1 MPYCTVSLKLLS
13 PTGHKK
19 QQLEDAMDRYASAFE
34 CLLRCVRPKI
44 EGHICSK
51 AEIAAQINLYMPKV
65 DPLGVQP
72 FKDALKRDV
81 AKTLYLYTVQ
91 KQKGSRK
98 RYPMLQSNDEDLTQL
113 LMRKEPI
120 APRTLD
126 YWLER
131 YHRQRPLLFCR
142 YSETRNYALLYDKTQ
157 DRYYAKL
164 YLFNAEQA
172 RQTQPQCQGKLRYL
186 TSDKILKQSRR
197 PYCYQL
203 YPLEIGGWQKQHLL
217 WLQNGTA
224 SAKSAEL
231 VQRDGKYYLHVRLWI
246 EPRQAQTARATLGV
260 SRGIEHTLCY
270 ALCSEQGAVLRTG
283 YLQEEP
289 GEHRERRLS
298 ERVLALAKEH
308 KARIVLAN
316 LVTRNDSLDT
326 FTAPQM
332 TVRSYNRLAERL
344 RYRTE
349 LCGMPPA
356 VLVSARG
363 LFSRCPECGTVSQ
376 GNRMN
381 ERIFLCISCGHVE
394 QLETVGAVNLAG
406 KLAQYRKEKLTVY
419 YEIEEQQ
426 IVFTLPQIS
435 FHHCTENGPRAK
447 ASCLQAIQTW
457 MDAQKT
463 PKESV
468 QRNIY
473 QKLRHTVPLEDALQF
488 VHK

>member
-1 MPYCTVSLKLLS
+1 
-13 PTGHKK
+13 
-19 QQLEDAMDRYASAFE
+19 
-34 CLLRCVRPKI
+34 
-44 EGHICSK
+44 
-51 AEIAAQINLYMPKV
+51 
-65 DPLGVQP
+65 
-72 FKDALKRDV
+72 
-81 AKTLYLYTVQ
+81 
-91 KQKGSRK
+91 
-98 RYPMLQSNDEDLTQL
+98 
-113 LMRKEPI
+113 
-120 APRTLD
+120 
-126 YWLER
+126 
-131 YHRQRPLLFCR
+131 
-142 YSETRNYALLYDKTQ
+142 
-157 DRYYAKL
+157 
-164 YLFNAEQA
+164 
-172 RQTQPQCQGKLRYL
+172 
-186 TSDKILKQSRR
+186 
-197 PYCYQL
+197 
-203 YPLEIGGWQKQHLL
+203 
-217 WLQNGTA
+217 
-224 SAKSAEL
+224 
-231 VQRDGKYYLHVRLWI
+231 
-246 EPRQAQTARATLGV
+246 
-260 SRGIEHTLCY
+260 
-270 ALCSEQGAVLRTG
+270 
-283 YLQEEP
+283 
-289 GEHRERRLS
+289 
-298 ERVLALAKEH
+298 
-308 KARIVLAN
+308 
-316 LVTRNDSLDT
+316 
-326 FTAPQM
+326 M

-457 MDAQKT
+457 MDAQKA